1 MEIPTQLV
9 HALKSGEMSL
19 LISEKETLQLKIEDK
34 RINVNLLNKKLLKSI
49 LETKVESEEKSL
61 LGRLPQLKSLAKQL
75 KRNGLTVI
83 VSYKGT
89 ALLTLGR
96 EADPKLSRLVIG
108 SDAIE
113 INSLSKLMQLLI
125 YRR

>member
-1 MEIPTQLV
+1 
-9 HALKSGEMSL
+9 MSL
-19 LISEKETLQLKIEDK
+19 LISEKETLQLKIEDR
-34 RINVNLLNKKLLKSI
+34 RIDINLLNKKLLKSI

-61 LGRLPQLKSLAKQL
+61 LGKLPQLRSMARQL
-75 KRNGLTVI
+75 KKNGLTVI

-89 ALLTLGR
+89 AVLTLGL

-108 SDAIE
+108 TDTIE

-125 YRR
+125 

>member
-1 MEIPTQLV
+1 MQLV

-75 KRNGLTVI
+75 KKNGLTVI

-89 ALLTLGR
+89 ALLTLGL

-108 SDAIE
+108 TDTIE
-113 INSLSKLMQLLI
+113 INSLSKLMHLLM

>member
-1 MEIPTQLV
+1 
-9 HALKSGEMSL
+9 MSL
-19 LISEKETLQLKIEDK
+19 LIRGKETLQLKIEGK
-34 RINVNLLNKKLLKSI
+34 RIDVNLLNKKLLKSI
-49 LETKVESEEKSL
+49 LETKVEPEEKSL

-75 KRNGLTVI
+75 KKNGLTVI

-89 ALLTLGR
+89 VLLTLGL

-113 INSLSKLMQLLI
+113 IKSLSKLMQLLI
-125 YRR
+125 